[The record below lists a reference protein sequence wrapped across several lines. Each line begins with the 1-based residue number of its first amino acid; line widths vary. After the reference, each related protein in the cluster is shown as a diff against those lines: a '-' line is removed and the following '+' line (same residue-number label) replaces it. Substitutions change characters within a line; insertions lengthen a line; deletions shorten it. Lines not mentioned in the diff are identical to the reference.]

1 MEDAVILA
9 NALYEIREPRL
20 KKITATFENQRS
32 QRDPHAQSQFQ
43 VSKMFAM
50 LMVGQISL
58 NYVSAFFPA
67 SQLCKDAQVP
77 PSSVIPG
84 KGACQGCHPC
94 LSEPAVA
101 KPEKVNYRSSL

>member
-50 LMVGQISL
+50 LMVGQTLKYRPQASFLAKAHVKGVIL
-58 NYVSAFFPA
+58 VFPN
-67 SQLCKDAQVP
+67 QP
-77 PSSVIPG
+77 
-84 KGACQGCHPC
+84 
-94 LSEPAVA
+94 
-101 KPEKVNYRSSL
+101 